1 MVFFPLTHQPLR
13 RDVCG
18 PLVVLNQMWRALVAS
33 IACFSAISIF
43 ALASQAAD
51 TPNKPR
57 RILLLEGLTPTQP
70 AGVQTFEAFKKRLAE
85 RGEKNVEVF
94 IDFLE
99 LGRFPGPEHDSRSAR
114 FLGEQF
120 AEKPPD
126 LLVPISRGALA
137 FVMRYRDVV
146 APGAVVIYCCTAAS
160 AASAMNLPRGTVG
173 AVTEFN
179 WSKTLD
185 LAEQLQPHARNLVVI
200 SGASD
205 YDRQWLADLRHEIEP
220 QSQRYNTRYLSGL
233 PYDELLQEV
242 SLLPRD
248 TIVLLT
254 PVFMDGAG
262 QPRIPPEVAADVTRA
277 SSAPAYAPIATLFDH
292 GIVGG
297 FMDSFEAQGVAVADL
312 VLQVLSGTDP
322 TTLPPQTKPA
332 HNYQIDARQLAR
344 WQLSEANL
352 PPGAVVRFSEPTL
365 WEKHR
370 VLLLTIISAFLLQSI
385 VVAALLIQMHKRRR
399 AEAEADLQRKEVSHL
414 MRVSV
419 LGELS
424 GAIAHE
430 VNQPLTAILAYAQAA
445 RKLLARHNPEL
456 SRVTGILNEIVQED
470 NRASE
475 VIRRLHRLLRKGE
488 SKLEPID
495 LNDLID
501 STLRLLHNEM
511 ISRRIKVDVA
521 SQDNLPRTSGDFVQL
536 QQVMLNLFMNA
547 MDAMS
552 NTAPPKRLITVGTRS
567 SGNGTVEAF
576 VSDHGPGITE
586 GDQSQLFQP
595 FFTTKDHGLG
605 LGLSLCSKIVKT
617 HGGKLS
623 VKNNASGGATASFTL
638 PALAA
643 AVSPS

>member
-1 MVFFPLTHQPLR
+1 
-13 RDVCG
+13 VCG

-233 PYDELLQEV
+233 P
-242 SLLPRD
+242 
-248 TIVLLT
+248 
-254 PVFMDGAG
+254 
-262 QPRIPPEVAADVTRA
+262 
-277 SSAPAYAPIATLFDH
+277 
-292 GIVGG
+292 
-297 FMDSFEAQGVAVADL
+297 
-312 VLQVLSGTDP
+312 
-322 TTLPPQTKPA
+322 
-332 HNYQIDARQLAR
+332 
-344 WQLSEANL
+344 
-352 PPGAVVRFSEPTL
+352 
-365 WEKHR
+365 
-370 VLLLTIISAFLLQSI
+370 
-385 VVAALLIQMHKRRR
+385 
-399 AEAEADLQRKEVSHL
+399 
-414 MRVSV
+414 
-419 LGELS
+419 
-424 GAIAHE
+424 
-430 VNQPLTAILAYAQAA
+430 
-445 RKLLARHNPEL
+445 
-456 SRVTGILNEIVQED
+456 
-470 NRASE
+470 
-475 VIRRLHRLLRKGE
+475 
-488 SKLEPID
+488 
-495 LNDLID
+495 
-501 STLRLLHNEM
+501 
-511 ISRRIKVDVA
+511 
-521 SQDNLPRTSGDFVQL
+521 
-536 QQVMLNLFMNA
+536 
-547 MDAMS
+547 
-552 NTAPPKRLITVGTRS
+552 
-567 SGNGTVEAF
+567 
-576 VSDHGPGITE
+576 
-586 GDQSQLFQP
+586 
-595 FFTTKDHGLG
+595 
-605 LGLSLCSKIVKT
+605 
-617 HGGKLS
+617 
-623 VKNNASGGATASFTL
+623 
-638 PALAA
+638 
-643 AVSPS
+643 